1 MWAFFEN
8 GATGPNIIATDLK
21 KFSSKN
27 LLVDVVLA
35 NIAEVF
41 KHF

>member
-1 MWAFFEN
+1 MITEMWAFFEN
-8 GATGPNIIATDLK
+8 GATGPNIIAKD
-21 KFSSKN
+21 